1 MTGGRV
7 DPGKAG
13 ISPAHESALHGHS
26 APAPARH
33 PPSARAYAVL
43 SIAAALVT
51 MGLKLG
57 AYFLTNSVG
66 LFSDAAES
74 GINLIAALAAFG
86 ALTVAAR
93 PPDPEHAYGHSKAE
107 YLSSGFEGGLILLAA
122 GAIAATAID
131 RLLRPQ
137 PLENVGLG
145 LAVSLVAAAING
157 GVGLA
162 LLRAGTRL
170 RSITLRADGAHL
182 LTDVW
187 TTGGVLVGVVLVQVT
202 GWLVLD
208 PVVALLVA
216 VNIVWTALR
225 LIRDSAQ
232 GLLDTAFPPADQ
244 RIITTVLDQYRAQGI
259 QFHALRTRVAG
270 QRRFM
275 SIHVLVPGA
284 WTVKQGHD
292 LCEQI
297 EHALLAQLPQLT
309 VFTHLE
315 PVEDPVSLDDQ
326 TLDRPEAAPPP

>member
-1 MTGGRV
+1 MGVARFDEDDQRV
-7 DPGKAG
+7 PTAHDAPGQAH
-13 ISPAHESALHGHS
+13 PA
-26 APAPARH
+26 PPPARH
-33 PPSARAYAVL
+33 SPDPRAYAVL
-43 SIAAALVT
+43 SIGAALVT
-51 MGLKLG
+51 MALKLA

-74 GINLIAALAAFG
+74 GINLVAALAAFG

-93 PPDPEHAYGHSKAE
+93 PPDPEHAYGHTKAE
-107 YLSSGFEGGLILLAA
+107 YFSSGLEGGLILLAA

-145 LAVSLVAAAING
+145 LAVSLVAAAVNG
-157 GVGLA
+157 GVGLV
-162 LLRAGTRL
+162 LLRAGSRL

-187 TTGGVLVGVVLVQVT
+187 TTGGVLVGVVLVQFT

-225 LIRDSAQ
+225 LMRDTAQ
-232 GLLDTAFPPADQ
+232 GLLDSAFPPPDQ
-244 RIITTVLDQYRAQGI
+244 ALITRVLDSYRARGI

-275 SIHVLVPGA
+275 SVHVLVPGA
-284 WTVKQGHD
+284 WTIKQGHD

-297 EHALLAQLPQLT
+297 EHELLAQLPQLT

-326 TLDRPEAAPPP
+326 TLDRSDTADPP